1 MSQLNKKSLQRST
14 SRNVYPLFSSSSFTL
29 SVLSFKSNP
38 FWVSVSGVKIGDRF
52 YSSASEYPVSP
63 TPLTEKLS
71 TTPTEY
77 FGSLVKYLLTTYLW
91 IYFQVLI
98 SVPLVYVSVFMPLPY
113 CFEYYSFVNQEM
125 WCLQLCS
132 SFSGLLDSLTVFC
145 SSIQILGLFFSIS
158 VKKNAIGILIRIA
171 QTLQMALCSMG
182 ILKILILPTYEHG
195 ISYLFASWLW

>member
-1 MSQLNKKSLQRST
+1 MSQLNRKSLQRSM

-29 SVLSFKSNP
+29 SVLSFKSKP

-52 YSSASEYPVSP
+52 YSSTSEYPVSP

-132 SFSGLLDSLTVFC
+132 SFSGLLDSLTAFC

-158 VKKNAIGILIRIA
+158 VKKML
-171 QTLQMALCSMG
+171 LEFL
-182 ILKILILPTYEHG
+182 
-195 ISYLFASWLW
+195 